1 MNKNQWIYGSIMS
14 EEININADN
23 GEKSN
28 VFVTR
33 EDVLQWTRTFA
44 YDICFVVVIMRS
56 TMSTTKQVYNVRYAY
71 RSSIKGSYSEMQQ
84 LMKLLEH
91 DQYIH

>member
-28 VFVTR
+28 VFKNIDCS
-33 EDVLQWTRTFA
+33 DVFNTF
-44 YDICFVVVIMRS
+44 
-56 TMSTTKQVYNVRYAY
+56 QVL
-71 RSSIKGSYSEMQQ
+71 I
-84 LMKLLEH
+84 
-91 DQYIH
+91 